1 MATIVQTLTISDST
15 TGLRDSVSKTVTTAG
30 SGASLS
36 AQSIGTSEVEYTVP
50 AEIGNAGACK
60 IVNMDATNYV
70 EVGFATGSY
79 PLKILP
85 GTFCLM
91 QIAPATA
98 SLFLKA
104 NTAACVV
111 SIYIHEA

>member
-1 MATIVQTLTISDST
+1 MATITQTLTINDAG
-15 TGLRDSVSKTVTTAG
+15 TGIRDSVSKTVTT
-30 SGASLS
+30 SGAGASY
-36 AQSIGTSEVEYTVP
+36 AVESIGTSEEEYTIP
-50 AEIGNAGACK
+50 AGIGNAGACK

-91 QIAPATA
+91 QLAPATA

-111 SIYIHEA
+111 SIYVHEV